1 MPAFWVKK
9 MSYRNKL
16 FSYQNPYDIKGSEM
30 LFIKAMQ
37 ENCLFQYKNCPDYAR
52 ILDEK
57 GFHPKDLQ
65 SVEDLEKL
73 PFIPTLYFKRHTM
86 FSVPEKRL
94 LIKATSSGTSGKMSR
109 MGFNVS
115 SLYRGFRMVCRVI
128 KYHGLFSLRPSHY
141 LIFGYEPHPGN
152 TLAFSKTAYGFTY
165 FAPALSRSY
174 ALKYRESGYQVDLE
188 ELKEKL
194 IRYSK
199 QKAPVRTIG
208 FPAYTYFLLKQM
220 KEEGIHVKLPKGSVL
235 TLGGGW
241 KQFYAQEVSKK
252 EFYALVEEMLGV
264 DESHIFEFF
273 GAVEHPILYTDCRC
287 HHFHVPV
294 YSRVIIRDVDSLQPV
309 EGGKPGLVNL
319 LTPMVDSVPILSIM
333 TDDLG
338 ILHHEPC
345 GCGESSPWLEILG
358 RVGIKDIIT
367 CAAGAEAVLKE

>member
-1 MPAFWVKK
+1 

-16 FSYQNPYDIKGSEM
+16 FTWKNPYDVAGTEEIF
-30 LFIKAMQ
+30 LKAMQ
-37 ENCLFQYKNCPDYAR
+37 ENCLYQYEHCAEYAR

-65 SVEDLEKL
+65 STEDLVRL
-73 PFIPTLYFKRHTM
+73 PFIPTLYFKRHAM
-86 FSVPEKRL
+86 FSMPQKRL
-94 LIKATSSGTSGKMSR
+94 IIKATSSGTSGKMSK
-109 MGFNVS
+109 MGFNVK
-115 SLYRGFRMVCRVI
+115 SLYRGFRMVCRVGR
-128 KYHGLFSLRPSHY
+128 YHGLFSLRPSHY
-141 LIFGYEPHPGN
+141 LIFGYEPHPSN
-152 TLAFSKTAYGFTY
+152 TIVFSKTAYGFTY

-174 ALKYRESGYQVDLE
+174 ALKFTKDGYLVDLE
-188 ELKEKL
+188 GLKEKL
-194 IRYSK
+194 IKYSK
-199 QKAPVRTIG
+199 GKAPVRTIG

-252 EFYALVEEMLGV
+252 EFYELVKEILGI
-264 DESHIFEFF
+264 DEAHIYEFF

-294 YSRVIIRDVDSLQPV
+294 YSRVIIRDVDSLEPV
-309 EGGKPGLVNL
+309 ENGKPGLVNL

-338 ILHHEPC
+338 ILHHETC
-345 GCGESSPWLEILG
+345 GCGETTPWLEILG
-358 RVGIKDIIT
+358 RVGIKDIVT
-367 CAAGAEAVLKE
+367 CAAGAEEALKE